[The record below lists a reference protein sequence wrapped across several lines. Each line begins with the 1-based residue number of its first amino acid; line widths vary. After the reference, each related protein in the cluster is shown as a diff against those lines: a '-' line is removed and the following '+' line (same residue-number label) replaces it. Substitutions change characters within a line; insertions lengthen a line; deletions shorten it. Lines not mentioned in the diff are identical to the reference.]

1 MPSSFINIYNS
12 RELNTP
18 PPQSVPGA
26 EAVSCHLV
34 AVLHDPGDLRYVL
47 DALHGSEELRTEAW
61 LWTVQVTVQVTV
73 LEPPE
78 VPVEPTAGGVQVER
92 RFPATVREIKPGPV
106 GKFPTAEPHLLWFR
120 R

>member
-47 DALHGSEELRTEAW
+47 DALHGPDQLRTEAGVR
-61 LWTVQVTVQVTV
+61 TVQRAV
-73 LEPPE
+73 LVSDE
-78 VPVEPTAGGVQVER
+78 VPVKPTAGGVQVER